1 MIIVNGI
8 KNCDSVKKALKFLK
22 ENNIEHSF
30 RDFKADPANCDEIK
44 KWLKGSDIGKLF
56 NTRGTTYRKLN
67 LKELNL
73 DENGKVDWLCKE
85 NLLIKRPVI
94 QYPNGIIVG
103 YDKEIYEMEFL

>member
-8 KNCDSVKKALKFLK
+8 KSCDSVKKAIKFLK
-22 ENNIEHSF
+22 ENNIKHTF
-30 RDFKADPANCDEIK
+30 RDFKTDPAGCDEIK
-44 KWLKGSDIGKLF
+44 QWQISSDINKLF
-56 NTRGTTYRKLN
+56 NTKGTTYRKLN

-94 QYPNGIIVG
+94 QYQRGIIVG